1 MKNQIYIFFNFAI
14 IFSFEENLKKTME
27 ETPETL
33 YQKTKEILDSGTKDR
48 DALNNA
54 VELSAKALKIQYV
67 SLLNV

>member
-1 MKNQIYIFFNFAI
+1 
-14 IFSFEENLKKTME
+14 ME

-33 YQKTKEILDSGTKDR
+33 YKKTKEILDSGTKDR
-48 DALNNA
+48 DVLNNA